1 MECGRI
7 LEAEIAMFTWLFLGC
22 IKRSGGSVNMQCV
35 KVGKQEE
42 VWMVGTVD
50 FVWTVCRMP
59 DGQNKR
65 PDRPAKQKA
74 RRANETG

>member
-1 MECGRI
+1 
-7 LEAEIAMFTWLFLGC
+7 
-22 IKRSGGSVNMQCV
+22 MQCV

-50 FVWTVCRMP
+50 FVWTVCMHVGVNRLMNRML
-59 DGQNKR
+59 DRQNKR

-74 RRANETG
+74 RWADQTG